1 MNILVID
8 IGTTSMRGIL
18 YNRSGKELCQVSRLT
33 PLIFT
38 NDYIEQDPLTLK
50 DKMTEIIREIA
61 DAFTIDAIS
70 VTAFRS
76 APALIDK
83 EGNPLSNFIMWQ
95 DTRNKEIC
103 ERIEP
108 KNREIHQTV
117 GAKVNAVFTASKI
130 TWFKEHLTDVYN
142 KAYKALVVPD
152 YLINV
157 MTGAF
162 TSEKTYGSR
171 TGVMNIH
178 SLEYDEEMLRL
189 YNLDLEKLPELKE
202 TGSIAGNTTAA
213 FEKATGV
220 KAGTPVITTGGDQQN
235 SALGLGEMD
244 DSSLV
249 INCGTGSFIISL
261 IDHPYLDNQAMICNT
276 SAIPGKYVLE
286 SNVLAS
292 AAALNWLLK
301 ELFPELWNDGEPDFV
316 RFHEIISVSAPGAN
330 GVRIVPLFQG
340 CGSRDWNLNARAS
353 FSHISLGNTR
363 ADLGRAM
370 FEGIAAEIARSV
382 RSLPERCQNVSQIYI
397 GGGLT
402 KSELFDQILSDMLG
416 KTLIRYDDSQ
426 ATAIGSFIS
435 ASVTLG
441 IYSDYQTAF
450 NAARSGS
457 TIYTYTPNTE
467 NYGIY
472 QNVVNDTEVVYEAL
486 KNGRQ

>member
-8 IGTTSMRGIL
+8 VGTTSMRGIL
-18 YNRSGKELCQVSRLT
+18 YSEEGRELCLVSRLT
-33 PLIFT
+33 PLIFID
-38 NDYIEQDPLTLK
+38 DYIEQDPLALK
-50 DKMTEIIREIA
+50 SRLIEIIREIA
-61 DAFTIDAIS
+61 GSFPVGAIS
-70 VTAFRS
+70 ITAFRS
-76 APALIDK
+76 APALFDA
-83 EGNPLSNFIMWQ
+83 EGTPLSNFIMWQ

-103 ERIEP
+103 DRISP
-108 KNREIHQTV
+108 DDPEIYRLT

-130 TWFKEHLTDVYN
+130 TWFKEHLTEAYN
-142 KAYKALVVPD
+142 KAYKALIVPD

-157 MTGAF
+157 MTGSF

-171 TGVMNIH
+171 TGVMNIRTMQ
-178 SLEYDEEMLRL
+178 YDGDMLKR
-189 YNLDLEKLPELKE
+189 YDLDLEKLPELKE
-202 TGSIAGNTTAA
+202 TGSVAGTTTAA
-213 FEKATGV
+213 FEAETGV
-220 KAGTPVITTGGDQQN
+220 RAGTPVITTGGDQQN
-235 SALGLGEMD
+235 SALGLGELD

-261 IDHPYLDNQAMICNT
+261 IDQPYLDNQAMICNA

-301 ELFPELWNDGEPDFV
+301 ELFPELWNDGHPDFE
-316 RFHEIISVSAPGAN
+316 RFHEIVGTSAPGAN

-353 FSHISLGNTR
+353 FTHISLGNTR

-370 FEGIAAEIARSV
+370 LEGIAAEIARSV
-382 RSLPERCQNVSQIYI
+382 RSLPEKSQDVSHIYI

-402 KSELFDQILSDMLG
+402 KSDLFDQILADMLG

-441 IYSDYQTAF
+441 IYPDYRTAF
-450 NAARSGS
+450 EAARSEAS
-457 TIYTYTPNTE
+457 TYTYTPDPLM
-467 NYGIY
+467 YDIYRGI
-472 QNVVNDTEVVYEAL
+472 VEDTETVYEAL
-486 KNGRQ
+486 KHDGQ